1 MAVFNDI
8 VIRCELFPDEVAAGT
23 KFTNIRTGR
32 APAMYKGAQMEIQ
45 VAIFKKRGTT
55 ADEDDAELYDIS
67 QFTGLPKM
75 RIRTATAGGTILL
88 DETVATSVEKD
99 PSLDLTSWADGS
111 KQHFRFVFAE
121 TVTAIAVG
129 VQFLV
134 IYGPDGDVF
143 GISTIEVIDPGTG
156 IGTSPT
162 PPVENYYT
170 KTEVNG
176 KLADLLPKQFADD
189 QPLVMYA
196 LNQATGQRARITL
209 QPLFDEGGARMVPI
223 VELL

>member
-1 MAVFNDI
+1 MR
-8 VIRCELFPDEVAAGT
+8 IRLLNAAGT
-23 KFTNIRTGR
+23 
-32 APAMYKGAQMEIQ
+32 
-45 VAIFKKRGTT
+45 VLV
-55 ADEDDAELYDIS
+55 DES
-67 QFTGLPKM
+67 
-75 RIRTATAGGTILL
+75 
-88 DETVATSVEKD
+88 VATSVEKD
-99 PSLDLTSWADGS
+99 PSLDLTSWSDGS

-121 TVTAIAVG
+121 TVTSIAVG

-156 IGTSPT
+156 AASSPS
-162 PPVENYYT
+162 PPLDGYYT

-176 KLADLLPKQFADD
+176 KLVDKLNAQFADD